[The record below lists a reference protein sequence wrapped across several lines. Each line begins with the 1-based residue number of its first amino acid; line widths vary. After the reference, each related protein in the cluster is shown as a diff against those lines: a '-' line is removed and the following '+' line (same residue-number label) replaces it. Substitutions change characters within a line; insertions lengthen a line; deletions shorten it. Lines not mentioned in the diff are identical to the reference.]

1 MRKKV
6 FTTFLL
12 LVIGVM
18 VAYYVL
24 KFFYPEKFLLMITDP
39 NILRF
44 GEFLEMHKIFNTVFS
59 VFMSFVTMYLF
70 ACSTGGKLYLNW
82 WRTGLILLM
91 SISLKF
97 VMIYAYDFYLHST
110 IVAMFICACLSNAN
124 IYRTTLVYGVH
135 GYLQLFLLDIR
146 GFETILPVMNS
157 AVVYALGLENLLWLI
172 LFYIIFNFKKEKK
185 YEL

>member
-6 FTTFLL
+6 FTTFLS

-44 GEFLEMHKIFNTVFS
+44 GEFLETHKVFDVIFSIIMT
-59 VFMSFVTMYLF
+59 FVTHYLF
-70 ACSTGGKLYLNW
+70 ACGSASKLYLNW
-82 WRTGLILLM
+82 WKTLIVLG
-91 SISLKF
+91 ISVFNVL
-97 VMIYAYDFYLHST
+97 VAQNLGDFFLHT
-110 IVAMFICACLSNAN
+110 QITTMFICASLEDGKVRPA
-124 IYRTTLVYGVH
+124 TLIFGVH
-135 GYLQLFLLDIR
+135 GYLQLLLLKIR
-146 GFETILPVMNS
+146 GFETILPVLNK
-157 AVVYALGLENLLWLI
+157 AVMYTLGFENLLWLI

-185 YEL
+185 YEC